1 MSIAGVT
8 EHWFFFQMSQAF
20 RVPDSKSLDLYE
32 NVDRMEQISA
42 SPKLLHQQ
50 VSQGLG
56 FRVEQGHL
64 AGMRMS

>member
-1 MSIAGVT
+1 MSMAQSTG
-8 EHWFFFQMSQAF
+8 FFFQMSQAF
-20 RVPDSKSLDLYE
+20 RVPDNKNLDLDE

-56 FRVEQGHL
+56 LEWSKGTLQG
-64 AGMRMS
+64 